1 MSSVIMVV
9 LTILCHIAPAAM
21 IRVFNSDPQV
31 VAYGA
36 DYLRIISWNFLASGL
51 VFVSSS
57 VFQGM
62 GNTLPSLA
70 TSFLRL
76 LVFAAP
82 AYVLSHR
89 PGFRLEQV
97 WHLAVAAVALQFVVN
112 MALLK
117 REFKRRLNFEAQPS
131 GEGITAPA

>member
-1 MSSVIMVV
+1 MCIRDRI
-9 LTILCHIAPAAM
+9 LTILCHIAPASM
-21 IRVFNSDPQV
+21 IRAFNSDPQV

-36 DYLRIISWNFLASGL
+36 DYLRISSWNFLASGL

-76 LVFAAP
+76 VIFAVP

-89 PGFRLEQV
+89 PGFVLEQV
-97 WHLAVAAVALQFVVN
+97 WYFSVAAVTLQFVVN
-112 MALLK
+112 MTLLR
-117 REFKRRLNFEAQPS
+117 REFRRRLNFEAPPS
-131 GEGITAPA
+131 GEGVPTPA